1 MSSDM
6 GSVSVHQK
14 VETAMRILLLTFAV
28 IAEAHPGLPKTNG
41 VFSLADAI
49 ELLELCLVHALWE
62 WDQLSTGDWPQ

>member
-1 MSSDM
+1 
-6 GSVSVHQK
+6 
-14 VETAMRILLLTFAV
+14 MRILLLTFAV

-49 ELLELCLVHALWE
+49 ELLELCLFHALWE